1 MSESSVI
8 NKIKDLRSDLD
19 KETKLLK
26 KQMELPLNSA
36 MEKDNIKAQ
45 QSERL
50 VKGIAFSKWVRKMTS
65 QFESIDPF
73 YK

>member
-1 MSESSVI
+1 MSERSVI

-36 MEKDNIKAQ
+36 IEKDKIKAH
-45 QSERL
+45 QSEGL
-50 VKGIAFSKWVRKMTS
+50 VKGIAFSKWIRKMTS

>member
-36 MEKDNIKAQ
+36 IEKDKIKAH

-50 VKGIAFSKWVRKMTS
+50 VKGIAFSKWIRKMTS

>member
-19 KETKLLK
+19 KETKLMK

-36 MEKDNIKAQ
+36 MEKDKIKAN
-45 QSERL
+45 QSEGL

>member
-50 VKGIAFSKWVRKMTS
+50 VKGIAFSKWIRKMTS

>member
-8 NKIKDLRSDLD
+8 NKIKDLRRDLD
-19 KETKLLK
+19 KETKLMK

-36 MEKDNIKAQ
+36 MEKDNIKVH
-45 QSERL
+45 QSDRL
-50 VKGIAFSKWVRKMTS
+50 SKGIAFSKWVRKMTS

>member
-19 KETKLLK
+19 KETKLMK

-36 MEKDNIKAQ
+36 MEKDKIKAH
-45 QSERL
+45 QSEEL